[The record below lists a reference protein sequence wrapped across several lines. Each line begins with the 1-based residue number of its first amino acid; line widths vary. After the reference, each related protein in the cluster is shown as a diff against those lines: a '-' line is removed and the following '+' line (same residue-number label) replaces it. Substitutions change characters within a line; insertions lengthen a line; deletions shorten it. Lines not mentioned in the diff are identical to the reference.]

1 MTSPLPVIQVLLDDG
16 TGTFPYDVTAYV
28 RLVSGIASQR
38 GRADEQ
44 SDNQPGTL
52 SITFD
57 NTDGRFTPGNVTY
70 GITLDRLVRVKFA
83 TLTRWTGALVSL
95 PVSWPDGGQEFS
107 VVQAT
112 ATDALAVMARRVLGS
127 SSDEEILEDDVGGGY
142 YPMQE
147 AAGHQ
152 RASDISGNNQPRL
165 VAQGVN
171 TQYAFGTAMGTP
183 DAATGVRIT
192 TTLVANWLLVGPPT
206 GTWTS
211 STLRANFLWTIPT
224 DSTAAIGSTDVIH
237 LLFLPNSGAGQTL
250 TITGLGTIAAA
261 GHGSYASGSLLNF
274 VGIPHAIGLN
284 INGTSTDIWVDGV
297 KVSTAAGITTTWS
310 NAALVVGDNQPGG
323 LGIQVSDMVFSR
335 FVLGAHVSD
344 VRMAAEQNAMVND
357 FTGET
362 PTARVTRVCGYA
374 GVPTGTLDATGS
386 TTLGYAMQEGKSA
399 LDCLLDTAQADLGN
413 GYADNNGNV
422 SYISGLTA
430 MGKATPDAILD
441 ANWAD
446 VTTSVITDMTAVV
459 NDVTGTT
466 ANTGNDYRLTDP
478 TSSGAPGNHGVY
490 PITITWNVDSDA
502 QVVDRVGWKINN
514 YSEPQARVGTLVID
528 MLSMD
533 STNLAAAISLDLG
546 DYLRIT
552 GMPSQNPGG
561 TQLDVIIEGL
571 TETLS
576 TTEWSLSMNVV
587 QRSLVGAW
595 VLGDSTWSVLE
606 STTKL
611 ATG

>member
-1 MTSPLPVIQVLLDDG
+1 MTGLPVVQVLLDDG
-16 TGTFPYDVTAYV
+16 TGTFPNDVTSFV
-28 RLVSGIASQR
+28 RMVEGIQSER

-112 ATDALAVMARRVLGS
+112 ATDALAVMARRTLGS
-127 SSDEEILEDDVGGGY
+127 ASDEEILADAPEAY
-142 YPMQE
+142 YPMNE
-147 AAGHQ
+147 AQGRH

-165 VAQGVN
+165 VTSSLDPTNSV
-171 TQYAFGTAMGTP
+171 TFGTDLGVP
-183 DAATGVRIT
+183 DPATGV
-192 TTLVANWLLVGPPT
+192 LFSNSGALSGSPYLESDA

-211 STLRANFLWTIPT
+211 PSIHVNFLLYFNTFG
-224 DSTAAIGSTDVIH
+224 GSTSDTVQ
-237 LLFLPNSGAGQTL
+237 LLSLSNSGAGLLL
-250 TITGLGTIAAA
+250 TVSGLGVLATG
-261 GHGSYASGSLLNF
+261 GHGSFTSPLLIF
-274 VGIPHAIGLN
+274 PTPHAIGLN
-284 INGTSTDIWVDGV
+284 INSTSTDIWVDGV
-297 KVSTAAGITTTWS
+297 KVNTAAGITTTWDNTKVIIGPQIAPNS
-310 NAALVVGDNQPGG
+310 VVTKLVAGR
-323 LGIQVSDMVFSR
+323 FSY
-335 FVLGAHVSD
+335 GAHITD
-344 VRMAAEQNAMVND
+344 ARMTAEQNAMLLD
-357 FTGET
+357 LSGET

-399 LDCLLDTAQADLGN
+399 LDVLLETAQADLGN

-533 STNLAAAISLDLG
+533 STNRTAAEGLDLG
-546 DYLRIT
+546 DYLRVT